1 MTDDTGEEEE
11 ENGTEDIPVDSNDR
25 DLRYSPEVLGY
36 EEPVRRKDN
45 LHPVTGRQDT
55 MRANKGNRYRIEN
68 LEFKLGHLICG
79 KFNNY
84 TGEYCTEVPV
94 PNEMRCEKHYSKT
107 PENIK
112 KGSYKNLPY
121 SPGMKY
127 GMELNAFLHCRTCM
141 KKDCPYFT
149 RDPETD
155 ECVLERHIYEELMD
169 WAEQAGIDENSFKYR
184 MIQMLAW
191 DVVKNFRA
199 ENIVARDGYIVKE
212 VTGYKA
218 ENGDVGF
225 LHNDREH
232 PVLKHMPKFQESIIK
247 LARELEVTPK
257 AETQKQGTDEE
268 ARKNDMMEDLLK
280 DAHNLRRNTDGETDK

>member
-1 MTDDTGEEEE
+1 MTEDEGEEATD
-11 ENGTEDIPVDSNDR
+11 TEGIPVDSEGR
-25 DLRYSPEVLGY
+25 DMRYSPEVVGY
-36 EEPVRRKDN
+36 EEPVRRTNSIHPITGKTDN
-45 LHPVTGRQDT
+45 IRKNV
-55 MRANKGNRYRIEN
+55 GNRYRIEN
-68 LEFKLGHLICG
+68 LEFKLGHMICG

-84 TGEYCTEVPV
+84 TGEYCSEVPV
-94 PNEMRCEKHYSKT
+94 PNQMRCEKHHQKT
-107 PENIK
+107 VEIK
-112 KGSYKNLPY
+112 EKRGDHAELPY
-121 SPGMKY
+121 SPNMKY

-155 ECVLERHIYEELMD
+155 ECVLERYIYEELMD
-169 WAEQAGIDENSFKYR
+169 WAKQAGIDENSFKYR
-184 MIQMLAW
+184 MVQMLAW

-225 LHNDREH
+225 MHNDREH
-232 PVLKHMPKFQESIIK
+232 PVLKHMPKFQDSIIK

-257 AETQKQGTDEE
+257 AETQKQGTQEE
-268 ARKNDMMEDLLK
+268 ERKNNMMEDLLRN
-280 DAHNLRRNTDGETDK
+280 AHKLRDEDDI